1 MAKLDAGS
9 TLKRLRNRYRLVVM
23 NDDTYEEVV
32 TFKLSRLS
40 VYIGLS
46 TIFVVLI
53 GLTVALIVFTPL
65 KYYIP
70 GYDDLKVGREYRQ
83 MKYRVDSLERQ
94 VDYQAKYIDNFKKV
108 NDQYGHAIGDDVLVE
123 TAHRLEYAVR
133 PGDSVSRFSGDE
145 FGILLDRVHDDITA
159 EAITKRIM
167 AQFLKPFLHQSGSL
181 QVTISIGISLFSHQ
195 YETPEEMVRSADDA
209 MYVAKNGGKSR
220 YQFAAQQ
227 PM

>member
-1 MAKLDAGS
+1 MAKLDAES

-70 GYDDLKVGREYRQ
+70 GYDDPQVGRRYKE
-83 MKYRVDSLERQ
+83 MKMTVDSLDREVFKHQ
-94 VDYQAKYIDNFKKV
+94 QYIENINKKL
-108 NDQYGHAIGDDVLVE
+108 NGYE
-123 TAHRLEYAVR
+123 PTALDTTRLKV
-133 PGDSVSRFSGDE
+133 PKDE
-145 FGILLDRVHDDITA
+145 FSDD
-159 EAITKRIM
+159 
-167 AQFLKPFLHQSGSL
+167 
-181 QVTISIGISLFSHQ
+181 
-195 YETPEEMVRSADDA
+195 
-209 MYVAKNGGKSR
+209 
-220 YQFAAQQ
+220 
-227 PM
+227 